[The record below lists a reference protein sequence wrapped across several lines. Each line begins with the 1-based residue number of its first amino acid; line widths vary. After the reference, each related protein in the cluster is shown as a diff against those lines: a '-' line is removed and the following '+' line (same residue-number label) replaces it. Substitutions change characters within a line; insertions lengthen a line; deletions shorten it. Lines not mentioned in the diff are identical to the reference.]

1 MRTIT
6 VGPDEVRQQ
15 VSMGEAIE
23 AVRDA
28 FVALARGDFEMPTR
42 TVLRDGQFLVMPT
55 HHRPSATAV
64 IKTLS
69 LSFEGRQPSI
79 AGTVT
84 WSDLRHADHLVA
96 DAGAVTTLRTG
107 AATGVATDLLAKPDA
122 STCTIIGAGGQAAD
136 QVRAVQEVRPLTDL
150 CIVARHPERAER
162 LATSLAE
169 ELAGVRITTG
179 VDAVAAVEGRDIVC
193 CATPSTVPLFPLGA
207 LAADVHVNAIGAFRP
222 TMRELPVELLADALV
237 IVDET
242 EAVLEESGEI
252 LDALAAG
259 AIAQDDLVELGRL
272 LTDGVAPTG
281 GGGGRSGRT
290 GRTVFKSVGV
300 AVQDWAVARL
310 LADRLLT

>member
-15 VSMGEAIE
+15 VSMGEAIA

-136 QVRAVQEVRPLTDL
+136 QVRAVQEVRPLADL
-150 CIVARHPERAER
+150 CIVARHQERAER

-179 VDAVAAVEGRDIVC
+179 VDAVAA
-193 CATPSTVPLFPLGA
+193 STVPLFPVEA

-222 TMRELPVELLADALV
+222 TMRELPVGLLADALV
-237 IVDET
+237 VVDET

-259 AIAQDDLVELGRL
+259 VITQDDLLELGRL

-281 GGGGRSGRT
+281 RDGRGGRTGRT